1 MVEKKGAPKQ
11 LGQLLL
17 EKGVI
22 DKAQLKNAL
31 ALQRKESG
39 LLGEKLVKLGYTT
52 EEEIVTAL
60 AGQCGY
66 PYLPLASYQIAPEL
80 IKIIPEN
87 VARQYYVVPVD
98 KIGSMLTVAI
108 ADPTNTLAI
117 NDLEY
122 ITKCKLQAFVS
133 TATEIKQ
140 AIDHYYKSEKFLGIE
155 DKPEEHISKVDFRS
169 TGEKRKKEKEE
180 EKEKKEDKEK

>member
-1 MVEKKGAPKQ
+1 MPEKKDSPKQ

-17 EKGVI
+17 ENGIINKR
-22 DKAQLKNAL
+22 QLETAL
-31 ALQRKESG
+31 ALQKKESG

-52 EEEIVTAL
+52 EEKIVTAL
-60 AGQCGY
+60 AAQCGY

-98 KIGSMLTVAI
+98 RIGEMLTIAI

-117 NDLEY
+117 NDLTY
-122 ITKCKLQAFVS
+122 ITKCKIQVFVS
-133 TATEIKQ
+133 TAGEIKQ
-140 AIDHYYKSEKFLGIE
+140 TIDHYYKSEKFLGIE

-169 TGEKRKKEKEE
+169 VGEKRKKEE
-180 EKEKKEDKEK
+180 EKRKKEDREK